1 MLLLHVQS
9 PVYLHAADMFTT
21 SKLGGIVKIVYIH
34 IISYN
39 HYEMVTWESFLWG
52 KNGTSKKKRYLK
64 IYPVYIDILTNSAQ
78 EGEHCKDMLVRQR
91 QKMRSE

>member
-39 HYEMVTWESFLWG
+39 HCEMVTRESFLWG
-52 KNGTSKKKRYLK
+52 KMVPQKKWYLQ
-64 IYPVYIDILTNSAQ
+64 IYPVYMDILTNSVQ
-78 EGEHCKDMLVRQR
+78 EGEHCKAMLVRQR
-91 QKMRSE
+91 QKMSSG

>member
-39 HYEMVTWESFLWG
+39 HCEMVTRESFLWG
-52 KNGTSKKKRYLK
+52 KMVPQKKTVPQNLSCLYRYF
-64 IYPVYIDILTNSAQ
+64 D
-78 EGEHCKDMLVRQR
+78 
-91 QKMRSE
+91 

>member
-34 IISYN
+34 VISYN
-39 HYEMVTWESFLWG
+39 HCEMVTRESFLWG
-52 KNGTSKKKRYLK
+52 KMVPQKKWYLQ
-64 IYPVYIDILTNSAQ
+64 IYPVYIDILTNSVQ

-91 QKMRSE
+91 QKMSSG